1 MNKKVLNVILGL
13 VQAVVFMLFG
23 VLYFEPLHF
32 MTSLCVAAI
41 FAILV
46 HEHIYMD
53 EIYGYQS

>member
-1 MNKKVLNVILGL
+1 M
-13 VQAVVFMLFG
+13 MLFG
-23 VLYFEPLHF
+23 FLYFEPLHF